1 MRKENVNLIM
11 LLCLLLSFCS
21 GFASCGDDEEEEEYD
36 FYKPFEVSLEKADAV
51 YLESNTLYG
60 ITNMEG
66 DLQIRKVDGKIQYQ
80 IYYRPQ
86 DGSELYF
93 NPVNLPESLF
103 LDYSFSDSFGTVGN
117 IRFSGEVKPRLEG
130 MEYTPIVLTYAE
142 VELICYDLC
151 GLTCKIVLP

>member
-21 GFASCGDDEEEEEYD
+21 GFASCGDDEEEDKYD
-36 FYKPFEVSLEKADAV
+36 SWFEVSLEKADAV

-93 NPVNLPESLF
+93 NPVNLPEFLF
-103 LDYSFSDSFGTVGN
+103 SDYSFSDSFGTVGN

-130 MEYTPIVLTYAE
+130 MECTPIVLTYA
-142 VELICYDLC
+142 
-151 GLTCKIVLP
+151 KISLSWFNL

>member
-21 GFASCGDDEEEEEYD
+21 GFASCGDDEEEDKYD
-36 FYKPFEVSLEKADAV
+36 SWFEVSLEKADSV

-80 IYYRPQ
+80 IYYRLQ
-86 DGSELYF
+86 DGSELYVC
-93 NPVNLPESLF
+93 PVNLPESLF
-103 LDYSFSDSFGTVGN
+103 SDSHYGDSFGVIAN
-117 IRFSGEVKPRLEG
+117 ISFSGEVKPCLDG
-130 MEYTPIVLTYAE
+130 MEYNPIVLTYAE

>member
-103 LDYSFSDSFGTVGN
+103 SDYSFSDSFGTVGD

-130 MEYTPIVLTYAE
+130 MEYTPIVLTYA
-142 VELICYDLC
+142 
-151 GLTCKIVLP
+151 KISLSWFLDSV

>member
-21 GFASCGDDEEEEEYD
+21 GFASCGDDDEEEYN
-36 FYKPFEVSLEKADAV
+36 PCGSFEVALEKADAV

-66 DLQIRKVDGKIQYQ
+66 GLILQKVNGKKQILIRYQ
-80 IYYRPQ
+80 HQ

-93 NPVNLPESLF
+93 NPVNLPESL
-103 LDYSFSDSFGTVGN
+103 YSNYDSEHTSVLLFIIT
-117 IRFSGEVKPRLEG
+117 FSGEVKPRLEG
-130 MEYTPIVLTYAE
+130 MEYNPIVLTYAK
-142 VELICYDLC
+142 VERGCNE
-151 GLTCKIVLP
+151 

>member
-66 DLQIRKVDGKIQYQ
+66 NLQIRKVDGKIQYQ

-103 LDYSFSDSFGTVGN
+103 SDYSFSDSFGTVGN
-117 IRFSGEVKPRLEG
+117 IWFSGEVKPRLEG
-130 MEYTPIVLTYAE
+130 MECTPIVLTYA
-142 VELICYDLC
+142 
-151 GLTCKIVLP
+151 KISLSWFNL

>member
-103 LDYSFSDSFGTVGN
+103 SDYSFSDSFGTVGD

-130 MEYTPIVLTYAE
+130 MEYTPIVLTYA
-142 VELICYDLC
+142 
-151 GLTCKIVLP
+151 KISLSWFNL

>member
-21 GFASCGDDEEEEEYD
+21 GFASCGDDEEEEYD
-36 FYKPFEVSLEKADAV
+36 PCAPFEVALEKADAV
-51 YLESNTLYG
+51 YTESNTLYDV
-60 ITNMEG
+60 TNMFGE
-66 DLQIRKVDGKIQYQ
+66 LLIRKVDGKIQYQ

-103 LDYSFSDSFGTVGN
+103 SDYSFSDSFGTVGN

-130 MEYTPIVLTYAE
+130 MECTPIVLTYA
-142 VELICYDLC
+142 
-151 GLTCKIVLP
+151 KISLSWFLDSV

>member
-1 MRKENVNLIM
+1 MRKENINLIM

-21 GFASCGDDEEEEEYD
+21 GFASCGDDEEEDKYD
-36 FYKPFEVSLEKADAV
+36 SWFEVSLEKADAV

-103 LDYSFSDSFGTVGN
+103 SDYSFSDSFGTVGN

-130 MEYTPIVLTYAE
+130 VECTPIVLNYA
-142 VELICYDLC
+142 
-151 GLTCKIVLP
+151 KISLSWFLDSV

>member
-21 GFASCGDDEEEEEYD
+21 GFASCGDDEEEEYD
-36 FYKPFEVSLEKADAV
+36 PCAPFEVALEKADAV
-51 YLESNTLYG
+51 YTESNTLYDV
-60 ITNMEG
+60 TNMFGE
-66 DLQIRKVDGKIQYQ
+66 LLIRKVDGKIQYQ
-80 IYYRPQ
+80 IYYRLQ

-103 LDYSFSDSFGTVGN
+103 SDYSFSDSFGTVGN

-130 MEYTPIVLTYAE
+130 MECTPIVLTYA
-142 VELICYDLC
+142 
-151 GLTCKIVLP
+151 KISLSWFLDSV

>member
-1 MRKENVNLIM
+1 M
-11 LLCLLLSFCS
+11 LFCLLLSFCS
-21 GFASCGDDEEEEEYD
+21 GFASCGDDEEEDKYD
-36 FYKPFEVSLEKADAV
+36 SWFEVSLEKADSV

-103 LDYSFSDSFGTVGN
+103 SDYSFSDSFGTVGN

-130 MEYTPIVLTYAE
+130 MECTPIVLTYA
-142 VELICYDLC
+142 
-151 GLTCKIVLP
+151 KISLSWFLDSV

>member
-1 MRKENVNLIM
+1 MRKENINLIM

-21 GFASCGDDEEEEEYD
+21 GFASCGDDEEEDKYD
-36 FYKPFEVSLEKADAV
+36 SWFEVSLEKADSV

-103 LDYSFSDSFGTVGN
+103 SDYSFSDSFGTVGN

-130 MEYTPIVLTYAE
+130 MECTPIVLTYA
-142 VELICYDLC
+142 
-151 GLTCKIVLP
+151 KISLSWFLDSV

>member
-1 MRKENVNLIM
+1 M

-103 LDYSFSDSFGTVGN
+103 SDYSFSDSFGTVGD

-130 MEYTPIVLTYAE
+130 MEYTPIVLTYA
-142 VELICYDLC
+142 
-151 GLTCKIVLP
+151 KISLSWFNL

>member
-130 MEYTPIVLTYAE
+130 MEYTPIVLTYA
-142 VELICYDLC
+142 
-151 GLTCKIVLP
+151 KISLSWFLDSV

>member
-1 MRKENVNLIM
+1 MKKENVNLIM

-21 GFASCGDDEEEEEYD
+21 GFTSCGDDDEEEYN
-36 FYKPFEVSLEKADAV
+36 PCGSFEVVLEKADAV

-66 DLQIRKVDGKIQYQ
+66 GLILQKVNGKKQILIRYQ
-80 IYYRPQ
+80 HQ

-117 IRFSGEVKPRLEG
+117 IRFSGEVMPRLEG
-130 MEYTPIVLTYAE
+130 MEYTPIVLTYA
-142 VELICYDLC
+142 
-151 GLTCKIVLP
+151 KISLSWFNL

>member
-1 MRKENVNLIM
+1 MKKDNINLTI

-21 GFASCGDDEEEEEYD
+21 GFASCGDDEKEYT
-36 FYKPFEVSLEKADAV
+36 PWIEVALEKADVV

-60 ITNMEG
+60 ITNKEG
-66 DLQIRKVDGKIQYQ
+66 ELQIRVIDGKIQYR
-80 IYYRPQ
+80 IYYRHQ

-103 LDYSFSDSFGTVGN
+103 SDYSFGDSFGTFVTIGV

-130 MEYTPIVLTYAE
+130 MECTPIVLDYAE
-142 VELICYDLC
+142 IILNWFLD
-151 GLTCKIVLP
+151 GLG

>member
-1 MRKENVNLIM
+1 MRKENINLIM

-21 GFASCGDDEEEEEYD
+21 GFASCGDDDEEEYD
-36 FYKPFEVSLEKADAV
+36 PCAPFEVALEKADPF
-51 YLESNTLYG
+51 YTESNTLYDV
-60 ITNMEG
+60 TNMYG
-66 DLQIRKVDGKIQYQ
+66 DLLIRKVDGKIQYQ

-103 LDYSFSDSFGTVGN
+103 SDYSFSDSFGTVGD

-130 MEYTPIVLTYAE
+130 MEYTPIVLTYA
-142 VELICYDLC
+142 
-151 GLTCKIVLP
+151 KISLSWFNL

>member
-130 MEYTPIVLTYAE
+130 MEYTPIVLTYA
-142 VELICYDLC
+142 
-151 GLTCKIVLP
+151 KISLSWFNL

>member
-11 LLCLLLSFCS
+11 LFCLLLSFCS
-21 GFASCGDDEEEEEYD
+21 GFASCGDDEEEDKYD
-36 FYKPFEVSLEKADAV
+36 SWFEVSLEKADSV

-103 LDYSFSDSFGTVGN
+103 SDYSFSDSFGTVGN

-130 MEYTPIVLTYAE
+130 MECTPIVLTYA
-142 VELICYDLC
+142 
-151 GLTCKIVLP
+151 KISLSWFLDSV

>member
-11 LLCLLLSFCS
+11 LFCLLLSFCS
-21 GFASCGDDEEEEEYD
+21 GFASCGDDEEEDKYD
-36 FYKPFEVSLEKADAV
+36 SWFEVSLEKADSV

-103 LDYSFSDSFGTVGN
+103 SDYSFSDSFGTVGN
-117 IRFSGEVKPRLEG
+117 IRFSGEVKPCLEG
-130 MEYTPIVLTYAE
+130 MEYNPIVLTYAE
-142 VELICYDLC
+142 II
-151 GLTCKIVLP
+151 LTCIT